1 MTTDAVAPA
10 KTTRAGVAFIYLTV
24 ALDMIAFGIIAPVF
38 APLVVSFFHGDAAR
52 AAASIG
58 VIGTVFAAMQFLSAP
73 VLGVLSDQVG
83 RKPVLILSTLGLAVD
98 YVVMA
103 LAPSF
108 GWLVLGRTMSG
119 ITSASYA
126 TASAYM
132 VDVTPAERRAAAF
145 GMLGAAFGVGFI
157 VGPAIGGFLGG
168 IDPRL
173 PFWAAAALSLA
184 NALYGLLVLPE
195 SLGAEQRKRFTWA
208 RANPLGAVRLLR
220 RHRELSGLATATFL
234 SILAS
239 VVLQSTF
246 VIYTQYRYGWD
257 ARTLGWS
264 LAWVGICSFVMQ
276 GLVVGRFVKR
286 AGERVSLYTGLVCG
300 SAALLGYGLAPSGLW
315 IFVVTPA
322 LMLWGLTTS
331 SVQQIMTRHVAPNEQ
346 GELQGAIQGIRAASF
361 LVGPFLFSGTL
372 SIAIGPLAKYGVP
385 GAPWFLAA
393 AILLSAAI
401 PAAIALRAE
410 PSKA

>member
-1 MTTDAVAPA
+1 MTTDAVAPV
-10 KTTRAGVAFIYLTV
+10 KTTRAGLAFIYLTI
-24 ALDMIAFGIIAPVF
+24 AIDMIAFGIIAPVF
-38 APLVVSFFHGDAAR
+38 APLVVSFFHGDTAA

-73 VLGVLSDQVG
+73 ILGVLSDQVG
-83 RKPVLILSTLGLAVD
+83 RRPVLILSTLGLALD

-126 TASAYM
+126 TASAYV
-132 VDVTPAERRAAAF
+132 VDVTPPEKRAGAF

-157 VGPAIGGFLGG
+157 VGPALGGFLGG

-173 PFWAAAALSLA
+173 PFWAAAALSLV

-195 SLGAEQRKRFTWA
+195 SLAPKDRKRFTWS

-220 RHRELSGLATATFL
+220 RHRELSGLATVTFM

-239 VVLQSTF
+239 VALQSTF

-257 ARTLGWS
+257 ARMLGWS

-276 GLVVGRFVKR
+276 GLVVRSFVKR
-286 AGERVSLYTGLVCG
+286 AGERVSLYAGLVCG
-300 SAALLGYGLAPSGLW
+300 GIALLGYGLAPSGLW
-315 IFVVTPA
+315 IFVVTPV

-331 SVQQIMTRHVAPNEQ
+331 AAQQIMTRHVAPNEQ
-346 GELQGAIQGIRAASF
+346 GELQGAIQGIRSAAF
-361 LVGPFLFSGTL
+361 LIGPFLFSGTL
-372 SIAIGPLAKYGVP
+372 SVAIGPLARYGLP
-385 GAPWFLAA
+385 GAPWFVSA
-393 AILLSAAI
+393 AILLAAAL
-401 PAAIALRAE
+401 PASIALRTE